1 MTAGTGDGG
10 DCPGGGKRVFQE
22 KSPFPPLC
30 AVQADGKA
38 LVSTRCDHET
48 ETGVGNGVRKSGRG
62 TISDGGCRVGF
73 KAGRWVA
80 VAETALLRGM
90 NRQEASPVQ
99 VLETGP
105 ARHRVDRRCPDE
117 ETSRIALEQPS
128 PDSKTG
134 PHVAFIEGFGE

>member
-1 MTAGTGDGG
+1 METRLFRPAAITKRK
-10 DCPGGGKRVFQE
+10 PG
-22 KSPFPPLC
+22 S
-30 AVQADGKA
+30 
-38 LVSTRCDHET
+38 
-48 ETGVGNGVRKSGRG
+48 ETGGRKSGRG

-128 PDSKTG
+128 PDSKPG